1 MDPAIAEA
9 RARMIAKRFGGNAAG
24 ANADGV
30 RRNKKAASKPVN
42 AGAFLLLVTFPSDI
56 FLIPYHNI
64 FIVNFSPQMIRS

>member
-42 AGAFLLLVTFPSDI
+42 AGALSFLAVKPPNCI
-56 FLIPYHNI
+56 N
-64 FIVNFSPQMIRS
+64 

>member
-24 ANADGV
+24 ANADGI

-42 AGAFLLLVTFPSDI
+42 AGASFFCAYVTGTCYLLVVC
-56 FLIPYHNI
+56 LY
-64 FIVNFSPQMIRS
+64 